1 MKAAV
6 LGFGL
11 SGRAAYNLLKRK
23 GFSVDV
29 FDERELEPLEDG
41 FYFGRCA
48 DEFLDREYE
57 VVVVS
62 PGIKPSHR
70 FVRKALERDGELIGE
85 VELASRF
92 CKKPIIAITG
102 TNGKTTTVKLIE
114 SILNRGGFRALA
126 CGNYGIAFSDVVEQD
141 VDFFVLEVSSFQL
154 EFVKHFKPFISAILN
169 IDKDH
174 LGWHGSVEK
183 YIEAKRNI
191 FKGQDESGFFIKNDR
206 DDFNFD
212 GKARLLTVSWNRK
225 NADAYVE
232 DGRVVVNFKKR
243 FIIEKV
249 MLFGLGNYENI
260 AFSALVSLI
269 CGVSEKTVKEVV
281 AEMEN
286 LKHRIEYVEEIDGVK
301 FYNDSKATNLSAVEN
316 ALKSFEKKKNIVLI
330 LGGKHKG
337 EPYSRLLPLLEDYVK
352 AVVVYGEDRK
362 KILAEL
368 AGFIPVPLPAVNIW
382 GAVRGAFEVAD
393 KGDIVLF
400 SPGGSSCSPY
410 KNFEERGEAFKK
422 EVLTFKKEYDE
433 APLI

>member
-1 MKAAV
+1 MRVAV

-11 SGRAAYNLLKRK
+11 SGRAAYNLLKKR
-23 GFSVDV
+23 GYRVDV
-29 FDERELEPLEDG
+29 FDEREVEPSEEG
-41 FYFGRCA
+41 FYFGESA
-48 DEFLDREYE
+48 NEFLDRVYE
-57 VVVVS
+57 LVVVS

-70 FVRKALERDGELIGE
+70 FIKKALYEDGELISE

-92 CKKPIIAITG
+92 CKKPVIAITG

-114 SILNRGGFRALA
+114 SILRRSGFRALA

-141 VDFFVLEVSSFQL
+141 VDYFVVEVSSFQL
-154 EFVKHFKPFISAILN
+154 EFVKEFKPFISAILN

-174 LGWHGSVEK
+174 LGWHGSMDRYV
-183 YIEAKRNI
+183 EAKRNI
-191 FKGQDESGFFIKNDR
+191 FKNQDEDDFFIKNDR
-206 DDFNFD
+206 DNYDFD
-212 GKARLLTVSWNRK
+212 GRARLLTVSWNRK
-225 NADAYVE
+225 DADAYIG
-232 DGRVVVNFKKR
+232 DGRVVVNFKKQ

-249 MLFGLGNYENI
+249 RLFGVGNYENI

-269 CGVSEKTVKEVV
+269 CGVSWETVKEVV
-281 AEMEN
+281 SEMEN
-286 LKHRIEYVEEIDGVK
+286 LSHRIEYVGEIDGVK

-337 EPYSRLLPLLEDYVK
+337 EPYSRLLPLLNEYVK
-352 AVVVYGEDRK
+352 ALVVYGEDRK

-368 AGFIPVPLPAVNIW
+368 TEFIPVPLPAINIW

-433 APLI
+433 APFF

>member
-11 SGRAAYNLLKRK
+11 SGRAAYNLLKKK
-23 GFSVDV
+23 GYVVDV
-29 FDERELEPLEDG
+29 FDERELEPCGSG
-41 FYFGRCA
+41 FYFEESSN
-48 DEFLDREYE
+48 EFLNREYE
-57 VVVVS
+57 LVVVS
-62 PGIKPSHR
+62 PGIKPHHR
-70 FVRKALERDGELIGE
+70 FIKKALERDGELISE

-92 CKKPIIAITG
+92 CKKPVIAITG

-126 CGNYGIAFSDVVEQD
+126 CGNYGIAFSDVVESS
-141 VDFFVLEVSSFQL
+141 VDYFVVEVSSFQL
-154 EFVKHFKPFISAILN
+154 EFIKDFKPFISAILN

-174 LGWHGSVEK
+174 LSWHGSMEN
-183 YIEAKRNI
+183 YIKAKRNI
-191 FKGQDESGFFIKNDR
+191 FKNQDGSDFFIKNER
-206 DDFNFD
+206 DGYDFD
-212 GKARLLTVSWNRK
+212 GKARLLTVSWSRK
-225 NADAYVE
+225 DADAYIE
-232 DGRVVVNFKKR
+232 EGRVVVNFKKQ
-243 FIIEKV
+243 FIIDSVK
-249 MLFGLGNYENI
+249 LFGLGNYENI

-269 CGVSEKTVKEVV
+269 CGISEETIKEVV
-281 AEMEN
+281 SEMEN
-286 LKHRIEYVEEIDGVK
+286 LEHRIEYITEIDGVK

-337 EPYSRLLPLLEDYVK
+337 EPYSRLLPLLNEYVK
-352 AVVVYGEDRK
+352 ALVVYGEDRK

-368 AGFIPVPLPAVNIW
+368 TEFVPVPLPAINIW

-410 KNFEERGEAFKK
+410 RNFEERGEAFKK

-433 APLI
+433 APFV

>member
-1 MKAAV
+1 MKVAV

-11 SGRAAYNLLKRK
+11 SGKAAYRLLKSK
-23 GFSVDV
+23 GYSVDV
-29 FDERELEPLEDG
+29 FDEREFDSFGEG
-41 FYFGRCA
+41 FYFGKNA
-48 DEFLDREYE
+48 DEFLEREYE
-57 VVVVS
+57 LVVVS

-70 FVRKALERDGELIGE
+70 FVRKASGKDRELISE

-92 CKKPIIAITG
+92 CEKPVIAITG

-114 SILNRGGFRALA
+114 SVLNRGGFRALA
-126 CGNYGIAFSDVVEQD
+126 CGNYGVAFSSVVEED
-141 VDFFVLEVSSFQL
+141 VDYFVVEVSSFQL
-154 EFVKHFKPFISAILN
+154 EFVKSFKPFISAILN

-174 LGWHGSVEK
+174 LYWHSSMNG
-183 YIEAKRNI
+183 YIEAKKNI
-191 FKGQDESGFFIKNDR
+191 FKNQSQSDFFIKNDR
-206 DDFNFD
+206 DSYDFD
-212 GKARLLTVSWNRK
+212 GKARLLTVSWDRMD
-225 NADAYVE
+225 ADAYIE
-232 DGRVVVNFKKR
+232 DGRVVVNYGKQ
-243 FIIEKV
+243 FIIERV
-249 MLFGLGNYENI
+249 RLFGLGNYENI
-260 AFSALVSLI
+260 AFSALVSLV

-281 AEMEN
+281 SEMEN
-286 LKHRIEYVEEIDGVK
+286 LEHRIEYVVEIDGVK

-337 EPYSRLLPLLEDYVK
+337 EPYSRLMPLLNEYVK
-352 AVVVYGEDRK
+352 ALVVYGEDRK

-368 AGFIPVPLPAVNIW
+368 TEFLPIPLPAINIW

-400 SPGGSSCSPY
+400 SPGGSSCPPY

-422 EVLTFKKEYDE
+422 EVFTFKEEYDA